1 MDSERVS
8 YSVCNSWCSSL
19 IFHLTLCRTI
29 SIISLLDCAFFF
41 YQNYPCRLTHAE
53 IESELPCDEALFR
66 SPHPFQDPKFRF
78 SREITIYQ
86 AFQHM
91 FDLPTQDGSG
101 ASPPSS
107 KIDLTVLDMFI
118 VIHGARYSS
127 NFSIAG
133 DTNCPSR
140 STVRFYQYAYDACGA
155 TQTPSACHPSCPK

>member
-1 MDSERVS
+1 
-8 YSVCNSWCSSL
+8 L
-19 IFHLTLCRTI
+19 IFHLTLSRTI

-53 IESELPCDEALFR
+53 IESELPCEEALFR

-91 FDLPTQDGSG
+91 FESPTQDGSE
-101 ASPPSS
+101 ASLPSS
-107 KIDLTVLDMFI
+107 KMDLTVLDMFI
-118 VIHGARYSS
+118 VIHGTWNSS
-127 NFSIAG
+127 NIPIAG
-133 DTNCPSR
+133 ETKSLSH

-155 TQTPSACHPSCPK
+155 TQTPSPCHPSCPE